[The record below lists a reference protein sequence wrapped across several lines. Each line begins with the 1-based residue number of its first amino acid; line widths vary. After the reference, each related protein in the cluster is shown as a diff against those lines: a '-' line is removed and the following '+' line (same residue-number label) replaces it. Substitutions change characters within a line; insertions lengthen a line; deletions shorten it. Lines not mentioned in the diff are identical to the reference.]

1 MSNVARKFSH
11 TGPSQGA
18 LPLAD
23 RGRRISLPWAAM
35 EPLSKRARLE
45 APTATHFF
53 ANRFKLPPP
62 TSSPSCLNLSLVDFC
77 SDLFQY
83 T

>member
-23 RGRRISLPWAAM
+23 RGRRICKGCPSSVTVGMM
-35 EPLSKRARLE
+35 EA
-45 APTATHFF
+45 
-53 ANRFKLPPP
+53 
-62 TSSPSCLNLSLVDFC
+62 SCFLL
-77 SDLFQY
+77 
-83 T
+83 

>member
-23 RGRRISLPWAAM
+23 RGRRIIDVLLCLFFFSG
-35 EPLSKRARLE
+35 AR
-45 APTATHFF
+45 
-53 ANRFKLPPP
+53 NNKIQRFWEFGVLL
-62 TSSPSCLNLSLVDFC
+62 CL
-77 SDLFQY
+77 
-83 T
+83 

>member
-23 RGRRISLPWAAM
+23 RGRRIYRKKRNTAADGNQQAAKKTLKHSLDH
-35 EPLSKRARLE
+35 ARL
-45 APTATHFF
+45 AVKSVL
-53 ANRFKLPPP
+53 R
-62 TSSPSCLNLSLVDFC
+62 S
-77 SDLFQY
+77 
-83 T
+83 